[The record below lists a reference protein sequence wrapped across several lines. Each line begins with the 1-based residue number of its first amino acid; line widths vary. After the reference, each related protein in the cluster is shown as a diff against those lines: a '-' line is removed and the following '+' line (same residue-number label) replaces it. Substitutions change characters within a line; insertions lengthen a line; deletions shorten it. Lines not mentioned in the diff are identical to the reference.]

1 MDMEFNSD
9 QRALVDALQDL
20 VERHVAPPKEGNV
33 SAAVHSHYSEA
44 LDRDLTDA
52 GYFGIARE
60 EGFGPFE
67 AALLVEEVARSPS
80 VVEVGA
86 SALVAPQLLK
96 EDVPRPVVLMRA
108 AEIGRSVRFLDRAR
122 TVLVDMGDDVAVVD
136 VKPGGVEPVKAIYA
150 YTFGQFRQPDLIR
163 ADLAKARK
171 LQGLGPKMRQ
181 WWRVELA
188 VEAGAAMNQAVQ
200 FTLEYVKNRRQFGRP
215 IGSFQAVQ
223 HRLAMSLQMAEAT
236 RWLAR
241 RAAGTGSEADAAVAA
256 LYAQESIAPVGYD
269 CHQFNGALGMTLE
282 HPLHFWTFRL
292 RALQGELGGNA
303 GHARAVASAVWNVKA
318 A

>member
-1 MDMEFNSD
+1 MDLEFNSD
-9 QRALVDALQDL
+9 QRGLVDALQHL
-20 VERHVAPPKEGNV
+20 VERHVAAPREGNV

-67 AALLVEEVARSPS
+67 AALLIEEVTRSPS

-86 SALVAPQLLK
+86 SALVAPQLT
-96 EDVPRPVVLMRA
+96 EDALPRPVALMRA

-122 TVLVDMGDDVAVVD
+122 TALVDMGDDVAIIE
-136 VKPGGVEPVKAIYA
+136 VKQGDTEPVKAIYA
-150 YTFGQFRQPDLIR
+150 YPFGQFRKPDQTR

-171 LQGLGPKMRQ
+171 LKGLGPKMRL
-181 WWRVELA
+181 WWRVALA

-200 FTLEYVKNRRQFGRP
+200 FTLEYIKNRRQFGRP

-223 HRLAMSLQMAEAT
+223 HRMAMSLQLAEAT

-241 RAAGTGSEADAAVAA
+241 RAAWSGSEADAAVAA
-256 LYAQESIAPVGYD
+256 LYAQESIAPLGYD
-269 CHQFNGALGMTLE
+269 VHQFNGALGMTLE

-292 RALQGELGGNA
+292 RALQGELGGQS
-303 GHARAVASAVWNVKA
+303 GHARAVASAVWKAKA